1 MTAEAREAAVP
12 AEVTAERNAGTA
24 APDLLSSRHHL
35 PDGGPWS
42 AAYRRTTAG
51 LLLVI
56 ASGAFE
62 VLAVGTILPAT
73 VDDLGGLHLYGW
85 AFSAYLLANLVGL
98 VIAGNEADHRGPGA
112 PFVAG
117 TLIFSAGLL
126 IGGLAPAM
134 LILILARAIQGVGGG
149 LVNAVAYV
157 VVGRGYP
164 ESARPRMLA
173 LMSTAWVVPG
183 LVGPG
188 LAGLV
193 ADHVGWRWVFLAII
207 PLPLLAAALAVP
219 PLRLIPSGSLLARD
233 WARLRNAVRVAAGMA
248 LMLAGFGASS
258 VGFGVPLVAIGLG
271 VALPPLLRLLPPGT
285 LSAQPGLPA
294 AILVMALLNLAFF
307 GVDAFV
313 PLALVDVRHTSTSF
327 AGLAL
332 TAATLTWTAGS
343 WIQAHMVRR
352 TGPRWLVRV
361 GLATIAVGVLLTIVV
376 IATSVPVASG
386 VIAWGIAG
394 LGIGLSYSALS
405 LLVLEGAPPGQEGSA
420 SAAMQ
425 IANNVGISLATG
437 LGGILI
443 AVLSREGTSSPESLV
458 TQFALMTIVLF
469 VALIAAHRLS
479 SQLRSEPFGEQG
491 A

>member
-1 MTAEAREAAVP
+1 MTAQPGEAAP
-12 AEVTAERNAGTA
+12 AVELVAEGDADATADRPAGG
-24 APDLLSSRHHL
+24 HNQV

-51 LLLVI
+51 LLLII

-62 VLAVGTILPAT
+62 VLAIGTILPAT
-73 VDDLGGLHLYGW
+73 ADDLGGLHLYGW

-98 VIAGNEADHRGPGA
+98 VIAGNEADHRGPRV

-117 TLIFSAGLL
+117 TLTFSAGLL
-126 IGGLAPAM
+126 LGGLAPTM
-134 LILILARAIQGVGGG
+134 LILILARAIQGAGGG

-164 ESARPRMLA
+164 ETARPRMLA

-193 ADHVGWRWVFLAII
+193 ADHVGWRWVFLAMI
-207 PLPLLAAALAVP
+207 PLPLVAAALAAP
-219 PLRLIPSGSLLARD
+219 ALSQIPAGSLLTRD
-233 WARLRNAVRVAAGMA
+233 WARLRSAIQLAAGMA
-248 LMLAGFGASS
+248 VMLAGFGESAIAIA
-258 VGFGVPLVAIGLG
+258 VPMAVIGAMVAT
-271 VALPPLLRLLPPGT
+271 PPLLRLLPPGT
-285 LSAQPGLPA
+285 LRAQPGLPV
-294 AILVMALLNLAFF
+294 AILTMALLNLAFF

-313 PLALVDVRHTSTSF
+313 PLALVDVRQTTTSF

-332 TAATLTWTAGS
+332 TAATLTWTVGS
-343 WIQAHMVRR
+343 WIQAQMVRR
-352 TGPRWLVRV
+352 TGPRWLIRA
-361 GLATIAVGVLLTIVV
+361 GLVTIALGVALTIVV
-376 IATSVPVASG
+376 VVTGVPVVLG
-386 VIAWGIAG
+386 LVAWGIAG
-394 LGIGLSYSALS
+394 LGIGLAYAALS
-405 LLVLEGAPPGQEGSA
+405 LLVLDGAPPGQEGSA

-443 AVLSREGTSSPESLV
+443 ASLSGTDTTSPESLAV
-458 TQFALMTIVLF
+458 QFALMTVVLL
-469 VALIAAHRLS
+469 VALGVAHRLS
-479 SQLRSEPFGEQG
+479 SQLRIDVTGERG

>member
-1 MTAEAREAAVP
+1 
-12 AEVTAERNAGTA
+12 
-24 APDLLSSRHHL
+24 
-35 PDGGPWS
+35 
-42 AAYRRTTAG
+42 
-51 LLLVI
+51 
-56 ASGAFE
+56 
-62 VLAVGTILPAT
+62 
-73 VDDLGGLHLYGW
+73 
-85 AFSAYLLANLVGL
+85 
-98 VIAGNEADHRGPGA
+98 
-112 PFVAG
+112 
-117 TLIFSAGLL
+117 
-126 IGGLAPAM
+126 
-134 LILILARAIQGVGGG
+134 
-149 LVNAVAYV
+149 
-157 VVGRGYP
+157 
-164 ESARPRMLA
+164 MLA

-188 LAGLV
+188 LAGIV

-207 PLPLLAAALAVP
+207 PLPLLAAVLAVP
-219 PLRLIPSGSLLARD
+219 PLRLIPAGSLLARD
-233 WARLRNAVRVAAGMA
+233 WARLRDAARVAAGMA

-332 TAATLTWTAGS
+332 TAATLTWTVGS
-343 WIQAHMVRR
+343 WIQAHLVRR

-361 GLATIAVGVLLTIVV
+361 GLATIAVGVLLTIAV
-376 IATSVPVASG
+376 IATGVPVASG

-458 TQFALMTIVLF
+458 IQFALMTIVLV
-469 VALIAAHRLS
+469 VALIVAHRLS
-479 SQLRSEPFGEQG
+479 SQLRSEALGEHG